1 MSPNRDEWMEVF
13 KSVVAIN
20 CSLTS
25 ATISQRV

>member
-1 MSPNRDEWMEVF
+1 MEVF
-13 KSVVAIN
+13 KSVVDIN